1 MGGGAGTPDTLP
13 MCTQIHEPPPPHTHT
28 PYLAVLDGLPE
39 EVVEEE
45 AGQFGI
51 LVKSGLDVPEE
62 DASDDAPPTPHEGNG
77 PVVELPAVALG
88 RFPEQHE
95 ALGIADDLG
104 GIQGLRTV

>member
-13 MCTQIHEPPPPHTHT
+13 RCTQIRAPT

-39 EVVEEE
+39 EVIEEE

-51 LVKSGLDVPEE
+51 LVESCLDVPEE
-62 DASDDAPPTPHEGNG
+62 DASDDAPPAPHEGNG

-95 ALGIADDLG
+95 ALSIADDLG